1 MANLSQLPYNGWK
14 DNMKVRQELRKHY
27 RTADQQVFLP
37 IFSANLFTIS
47 LLFAVKNIQAKKHF
61 LIAPQN

>member
-1 MANLSQLPYNGWK
+1 
-14 DNMKVRQELRKHY
+14 MKVRQELREHY

-47 LLFAVKNIQAKKHF
+47 LLFTVENIQAKKHF
-61 LIAPQN
+61 LITSQNQKRLQRKQISKVT